1 MTLRLRICAALLP
14 VALVVAGCSAKRG
27 GQQATAAGCEASTE
41 TLAADATM
49 DGGTGEYAVT
59 LVATRGEKSGDRT
72 SGQLRLLEQTGELR
86 EYAAPGVDTDAR
98 VSVPLYGATGLD
110 LDVVG
115 AVAAGDLSSLD
126 PERPGVMVMESRGE
140 REGAERTMI
149 LLRFGSESNRRDVI
163 AFDGAYMV
171 MGVRAISGEGFAGE
185 WRSGVFGREV
195 RGYFCAVRTGDARQ

>member
-1 MTLRLRICAALLP
+1 MTLPLRVCAALLP
-14 VALVVAGCSAKRG
+14 VALAAAGCSARQG
-27 GQQATAAGCEASTE
+27 GQQVSAAGCDAPTG

-49 DGGTGEYAVT
+49 DGRSGEYAVT
-59 LVATRGEKSGDRT
+59 LVATSGDKSGDRT
-72 SGQLRLLEQTGELR
+72 SGQLRLLEQTDDLR
-86 EYAAPGVDTDAR
+86 EFAPPGVEMDTK

-126 PERPGVMVMESRGE
+126 PERPGVMVMESRGV
-140 REGAERTMI
+140 RDGAERAMI
-149 LLRFGSESNRRDVI
+149 LLRFGSEANRRDVV

-171 MGVRAISGEGFAGE
+171 MAVRSMSGGDFAGD
-185 WRSGVFGREV
+185 WRSGMFGREA

>member
-1 MTLRLRICAALLP
+1 MLRLRVCAALLP
-14 VALVVAGCSAKRG
+14 VALAAAGCSARQG
-27 GQQATAAGCEASTE
+27 DQQVSAAGCEAVTG

-49 DGGTGEYAVT
+49 MDGHSGEYAVT
-59 LVATRGEKSGDRT
+59 LVATSGDKSGDRT
-72 SGQLRLLEQTGELR
+72 RGQLRLLEQTGELR
-86 EYAAPGVDTDAR
+86 EFALPGVAMDTR

-140 REGAERTMI
+140 RDGAERTMI
-149 LLRFGSESNRRDVI
+149 LLRFGSEANRRDVI

-171 MGVRAISGEGFAGE
+171 MGVRAMSGEGFAGE

-195 RGYFCAVRTGDARQ
+195 RGYFCAVRTGDARR

>member
-140 REGAERTMI
+140 RDGAERTMI
-149 LLRFGSESNRRDVI
+149 LLRFGSEANRRDVV

-171 MGVRAISGEGFAGE
+171 MGVRAMSGEGFAGE
-185 WRSGVFGREV
+185 WRSGMFAKQS
-195 RGYFCAVRTGDARQ
+195 RGYYCAVRTGDARR